1 MADYFLW
8 NGSSEIYSNGSIH
21 LYWYAALIILAFILV
36 LLVIKSLTLKQANP
50 DKLTSKVEYLVLG
63 VVFVALCVARWGD
76 NIFYAKKNV
85 SQDLLSKIF
94 PVTLKPSLSFV
105 GPHHLSLPL
114 GILGLVVGVWL
125 FNRFVLKDSD
135 FFYLLDQIVIA
146 SCLAG
151 ALLFL
156 SNFIGADFM
165 GRATDAADGTVFI
178 RPVTDGLMDLKCC
191 MMRNPDGPNPL
202 VDVQVKKGEKKMLKE
217 IGQKQIQYHLTFKQ
231 GIEEREATEF
241 IIGDVK
247 TYLFEHPLYV
257 SESGTEPIK
266 YALSKT
272 ADGKMSATITT
283 IGIARHPTQIYLS
296 LSCLI
301 LFILAYVYKKK
312 LLKSDLSGRI
322 AGEVIAGFAVI
333 YFLVSFM
340 EESLSTDFQYLG
352 LSTDQWLMSGVF
364 LLGLVLIYL
373 SAKNRQ
379 LKKNSSQQ
387 T

>member
-1 MADYFLW
+1 M
-8 NGSSEIYSNGSIH
+8 
-21 LYWYAALIILAFILV
+21 
-36 LLVIKSLTLKQANP
+36 
-50 DKLTSKVEYLVLG
+50 
-63 VVFVALCVARWGD
+63 
-76 NIFYAKKNV
+76 
-85 SQDLLSKIF
+85 
-94 PVTLKPSLSFV
+94 
-105 GPHHLSLPL
+105 
-114 GILGLVVGVWL
+114 
-125 FNRFVLKDSD
+125 
-135 FFYLLDQIVIA
+135 
-146 SCLAG
+146 
-151 ALLFL
+151 
-156 SNFIGADFM
+156 
-165 GRATDAADGTVFI
+165 
-178 RPVTDGLMDLKCC
+178 
-191 MMRNPDGPNPL
+191 
-202 VDVQVKKGEKKMLKE
+202 
-217 IGQKQIQYHLTFKQ
+217 TFKQ

-312 LLKSDLSGRI
+312 LPKSDLSGRI